1 MSIGD
6 MSNFDYAV
14 KMCRLTHG
22 GNVPPFRCSRPPA
35 TPQAHPVPELQELLD
50 DEELTIMPQEAEEQ
64 AEEEELRPFPFLNF
78 QFCSCSSYG
87 PHRVCFVCSARGRG
101 AGGGR
106 GAGEQ
111 GAEEQ
116 AEEEE
121 LARAAHSK
129 EYRVY
134 QLKLREFQER
144 KEARQRR
151 KRENEEK
158 DEKDKKKKWRLIA
171 VKEEEVD
178 AKNTDAENEPVLDDA
193 NMMLLVD

>member
-78 QFCSCSSYG
+78 QFCSKHFFYLVSIGVGFS
-87 PHRVCFVCSARGRG
+87 RKF
-101 AGGGR
+101 
-106 GAGEQ
+106 EF
-111 GAEEQ
+111 
-116 AEEEE
+116 
-121 LARAAHSK
+121 
-129 EYRVY
+129 
-134 QLKLREFQER
+134 KL
-144 KEARQRR
+144 
-151 KRENEEK
+151 
-158 DEKDKKKKWRLIA
+158 
-171 VKEEEVD
+171 
-178 AKNTDAENEPVLDDA
+178 
-193 NMMLLVD
+193 